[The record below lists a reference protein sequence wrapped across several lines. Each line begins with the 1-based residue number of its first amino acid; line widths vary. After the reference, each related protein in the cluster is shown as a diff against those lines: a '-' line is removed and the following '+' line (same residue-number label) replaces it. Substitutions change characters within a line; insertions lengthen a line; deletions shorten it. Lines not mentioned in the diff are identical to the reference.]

1 MLQARIVFELDRG
14 SVLSRILSAAAF
26 GAEAEQEQEEGLFEA
41 KAMNEV
47 DAGRDQEQEEQ
58 DETQETE
65 EQEEM
70 EEQDED
76 GNTGEEGS
84 LVNVEEDTCISYEEE
99 DGGLVDASSI
109 VTLSNANASSVVAS
123 KPEVLGDGDEDEES
137 VSQEDE
143 QTYSHNEQTVRGR
156 SSPAHGAS
164 DEAAGSGPRA
174 DKSQSMKWK
183 RRRGE
188 LLV

>member
-1 MLQARIVFELDRG
+1 LFQAQIVFELDKV

-26 GAEAEQEQEEGLFEA
+26 GAEAEQEEEVVVVEEGLCKA

-58 DETQETE
+58 EETE
-65 EQEEM
+65 EMEAQEE
-70 EEQDED
+70 D
-76 GNTGEEGS
+76 G
-84 LVNVEEDTCISYEEE
+84 DTEEE
-99 DGGLVDASSI
+99 DGLVNDSSI
-109 VTLSNANASSVVAS
+109 VTLLNHSSVVTS
-123 KPEVLGDGDEDEES
+123 TPLVPGDGDEDEES
-137 VSQEDE
+137 DSQDE
-143 QTYSHNEQTVRGR
+143 QTRSGG